1 MIRSVAHF
9 VRVAVLLAGAA
20 ATVTAQTPPQP
31 GAPPPAASG
40 SRMITP
46 NFTNV
51 PIEQLAE
58 AVGEATNTTFIV
70 DPRVRAQVSLVNPK
84 AMTANELYY
93 AFLSILQVY
102 NFAALR
108 SGNVVKIVPDVNA
121 RQMPGNDLPSSL
133 GGGSDEMVTTVIE
146 VKNIS
151 ANQLATVLRQLQ
163 PQYGLL
169 QPIPGTN
176 SMVITDRASNVAR
189 IQRIVNRVDQSG
201 NSNVEVIPLQNATA
215 GDLVRTINALSA
227 GQPADAAAGLTPRVV
242 ADDRT
247 NSVLISG
254 DPAQR
259 LRIATWIAHLDTPLE
274 NGTGTDVIY
283 LKYAD
288 AEALAS
294 KLKEQA
300 TGVAVAAAGGAA
312 GAAGGAAGADRSVTI
327 WPDKQTNAIVIT
339 APPKMM
345 RSLRTVIDKLDIP
358 RAQVLVEAIIA
369 DVNTSKSAD
378 LGVNWAVF
386 SNEDG
391 TNVPVGGFV
400 NPVGSA
406 NGNAVSIV
414 DLTRSILS
422 PANATSVPLG
432 ATMAVGRLRDNG
444 LNFGAMIRA
453 LRADG
458 NSNVIAT
465 PSITATDNQTAE
477 FKSAQ
482 EVPFITGQ
490 YTNTQNNS
498 NGQVNPFT
506 TVQRQEVGTIL
517 KITPQ
522 INGGN
527 AMTLKVEV
535 ESSELTGKTGDAGS
549 AITQKR
555 SFKTEVLVESGATV
569 VVAGLIRDTKATGET
584 RVPFLGRIPLLGE
597 LFKTRNATRE
607 QTNLMVFIRPKILT
621 DSLQSAI
628 ETNSKYNLIRDAQIR
643 QGSGFEVLPL
653 LPFDKP
659 PVLPPAPPLP
669 AAPAPGAPAAPAAG
683 TPATTSPVPPADG
696 KPAN

>member
-1 MIRSVAHF
+1 MIRSAAHY
-9 VRVAVLLAGAA
+9 VRIAVLLAGAA
-20 ATVTAQTPPQP
+20 ATVMAQTPPQ
-31 GAPPPAASG
+31 AAAPAASG

-51 PIEQLAE
+51 PIEQLAQ

-121 RQMPGNDLPSSL
+121 RQMPGNDLPNSL
-133 GGGSDEMVTTVIE
+133 AGGGDEMVTTVIE

-189 IQRIVNRVDQSG
+189 IQRIVNRVDQTG
-201 NSNVEVIPLQNATA
+201 NNNVEVIPLQNATA
-215 GDLVRTINALSA
+215 GDLVRTLNALTA
-227 GQPADAAAGLTPRVV
+227 GQPADAAAGLVARVV

-254 DPAQR
+254 DPSQR
-259 LRIATWIAHLDTPLE
+259 LRIAAWIAHLDTPLE
-274 NGTGTDVIY
+274 NGGGTEVVY

-288 AEALAS
+288 AEALAA

-300 TGVAVAAAGGAA
+300 TGVVAAAAGGAA
-312 GAAGGAAGADRSVTI
+312 GAAGGGGASADRSVTI

-369 DVNTSKSAD
+369 DVSTTKSAD

-391 TNVPVGGFV
+391 TSVPVGGFV

-414 DLTRSILS
+414 DLTRSILN
-422 PANATSVPLG
+422 PTAATSVPLG
-432 ATMAVGRLRDNG
+432 FTSAVGRLRDNG

-465 PSITATDNQTAE
+465 PSITATDNETAE

-490 YTNTQNNS
+490 YTNTQNNN

-522 INGGN
+522 VNGGN

-549 AITQKR
+549 AITLKR
-555 SFKTEVLVESGATV
+555 SFKTEVLVEDGATV

-607 QTNLMVFIRPKILT
+607 KANLMVFIRPKILK
-621 DSLQSAI
+621 DSLQSSI
-628 ETNSKYNLIRDAQIR
+628 ETNAKYNLIRDAQIR
-643 QGSGFEVLPL
+643 QGNTREVLPL
-653 LPFDKP
+653 LPFDQP
-659 PVLPPAPPLP
+659 PQLPPAPPP
-669 AAPAPGAPAAPAAG
+669 PVMPAPAAPTPEPAAS
-683 TPATTSPVPPADG
+683 TKPVQ
-696 KPAN
+696 

>member
-1 MIRSVAHF
+1 V
-9 VRVAVLLAGAA
+9 
-20 ATVTAQTPPQP
+20 
-31 GAPPPAASG
+31 
-40 SRMITP
+40 
-46 NFTNV
+46 
-51 PIEQLAE
+51 
-58 AVGEATNTTFIV
+58 
-70 DPRVRAQVSLVNPK
+70 
-84 AMTANELYY
+84 
-93 AFLSILQVY
+93 
-102 NFAALR
+102 
-108 SGNVVKIVPDVNA
+108 
-121 RQMPGNDLPSSL
+121 
-133 GGGSDEMVTTVIE
+133 
-146 VKNIS
+146 
-151 ANQLATVLRQLQ
+151 
-163 PQYGLL
+163 
-169 QPIPGTN
+169 
-176 SMVITDRASNVAR
+176 
-189 IQRIVNRVDQSG
+189 
-201 NSNVEVIPLQNATA
+201 
-215 GDLVRTINALSA
+215 
-227 GQPADAAAGLTPRVV
+227 PRVV

-254 DPAQR
+254 DPSQR

-274 NGTGTDVIY
+274 NGGGTEVVY

-288 AEALAS
+288 AEALAA

-300 TGVAVAAAGGAA
+300 TGVAAAAAGGAA
-312 GAAGGAAGADRSVTI
+312 GGAVGGAAADRSVTI
-327 WPDKQTNAIVIT
+327 WPDKQTNAIVMT

-369 DVNTSKSAD
+369 DVSTTKSAD

-391 TNVPVGGFV
+391 TSVPVGGFV

-414 DLTRSILS
+414 DLTKAVLS
-422 PANATSVPLG
+422 PTTATAVPLG
-432 ATMAVGRLRDNG
+432 FTSAVGRLRDNG

-490 YTNTQNNS
+490 YTNNNTSTS
-498 NGQVNPFT
+498 NGSVNPFT

-522 INGGN
+522 VNGGN

-549 AITQKR
+549 AITLKR
-555 SFKTEVLVESGATV
+555 SFKTEVLVEDGATV
-569 VVAGLIRDTKATGET
+569 VVAGLIRDTKSTGET
-584 RVPFLGRIPLLGE
+584 RVPFLGRIPLIGE

-607 QTNLMVFIRPKILT
+607 KANLMVFIRPKILK
-621 DSLQSAI
+621 DSLQTSI
-628 ETNSKYNLIRDAQIR
+628 ETNAKYNLIRDAQIR
-643 QGSGFEVLPL
+643 QGNTHEVLPL

-659 PVLPPAPPLP
+659 PQLPPAPPPP
-669 AAPAPGAPAAPAAG
+669 AAPAPVAPVAPTGNA
-683 TPATTSPVPPADG
+683 PATTSPVPPAD
-696 KPAN
+696 KPGG

>member
-1 MIRSVAHF
+1 MIRSPAHY
-9 VRVAVLLAGAA
+9 VRIAVLLAGAA
-20 ATVTAQTPPQP
+20 ATVPAQTPPP
-31 GAPPPAASG
+31 APPPTSPG

-121 RQMPGNDLPSSL
+121 RQMPGNDLPTSL
-133 GGGSDEMVTTVIE
+133 AGGGDEMVTTVIE

-189 IQRIVNRVDQSG
+189 IQRIVNRVDQTG
-201 NSNVEVIPLQNATA
+201 NNNVEVIPLQNATA
-215 GDLVRTINALSA
+215 GDLVRTLNALTA
-227 GQPADAAAGLTPRVV
+227 GQPADAAAGLTARVV

-247 NSVLISG
+247 NSILISG
-254 DPAQR
+254 DPSQR

-274 NGTGTDVIY
+274 NGGGTEVVY

-288 AEALAS
+288 AESLAA

-300 TGVAVAAAGGAA
+300 TGVAAAAAGGAGGA
-312 GAAGGAAGADRSVTI
+312 AAGGGAGADRSITI
-327 WPDKQTNAIVIT
+327 WPDKQTNAIVMT

-369 DVNTSKSAD
+369 DVSTTKSAD

-414 DLTRSILS
+414 DLTRSILN
-422 PANATSVPLG
+422 PTAATSVPLG
-432 ATMAVGRLRDNG
+432 FTSAVGRLRDNG

-465 PSITATDNQTAE
+465 PSITASDNQTAE

-549 AITQKR
+549 AITLKR
-555 SFKTEVLVESGATV
+555 SFKTVVLVEDGATV
-569 VVAGLIRDTKATGET
+569 VVAGLIRDTKSTGET
-584 RVPFLGRIPLLGE
+584 RVPFLGRIPLIGE

-607 QTNLMVFIRPKILT
+607 KTNLMVFIRPKIMT

-643 QGSGFEVLPL
+643 QGNTHDVLPL

-659 PVLPPAPPLP
+659 PQLPPAPPLP
-669 AAPAPGAPAAPAAG
+669 AAPPPAAPATT
-683 TPATTSPVPPADG
+683 TPVAPADP
-696 KPAN
+696 KPAR

>member
-1 MIRSVAHF
+1 MIRSAAHY
-9 VRVAVLLAGAA
+9 VRIAVLLAGAA
-20 ATVTAQTPPQP
+20 ATVTAQTPPQAA
-31 GAPPPAASG
+31 APVASG

-51 PIEQLAE
+51 PIEQLAQ

-121 RQMPGNDLPSSL
+121 RQMPGNDLPNSL
-133 GGGSDEMVTTVIE
+133 AGGGDEMVTTVIE

-189 IQRIVNRVDQSG
+189 IQRIVNRVDQTG
-201 NSNVEVIPLQNATA
+201 NNNVEVIPLQNATA
-215 GDLVRTINALSA
+215 GDLVRTLNALTA
-227 GQPADAAAGLTPRVV
+227 GQPADAAAGLVARVV

-254 DPAQR
+254 DPSQR
-259 LRIATWIAHLDTPLE
+259 LRIAAWIAHLDTPLE
-274 NGTGTDVIY
+274 NGGGTEVVY

-288 AEALAS
+288 AEALAA

-300 TGVAVAAAGGAA
+300 TGVVAAAAGGAA
-312 GAAGGAAGADRSVTI
+312 GAAGGGGASADRSVTI

-369 DVNTSKSAD
+369 DVSTTKSAD

-391 TNVPVGGFV
+391 SSVPVGGFV

-414 DLTRSILS
+414 DLTRSILNPS
-422 PANATSVPLG
+422 AATSVPLG
-432 ATMAVGRLRDNG
+432 FTSAVGRLRDNG

-465 PSITATDNQTAE
+465 PSITATDNETAE

-522 INGGN
+522 VNGGN

-549 AITQKR
+549 AITLKR
-555 SFKTEVLVESGATV
+555 SFKTEVLVEDGATV

-607 QTNLMVFIRPKILT
+607 KANLMVFIRPKILK
-621 DSLQSAI
+621 DSLQSSI
-628 ETNSKYNLIRDAQIR
+628 ETNAKYNLIRDAQIR
-643 QGSGFEVLPL
+643 QGNTREVLPL
-653 LPFDKP
+653 LPFDQP
-659 PVLPPAPPLP
+659 PQLPPAPPP
-669 AAPAPGAPAAPAAG
+669 PVMPAPAAPTPEPAAS
-683 TPATTSPVPPADG
+683 TKPVPPAD
-696 KPAN
+696 KPAE

>member
-1 MIRSVAHF
+1 
-9 VRVAVLLAGAA
+9 
-20 ATVTAQTPPQP
+20 
-31 GAPPPAASG
+31 
-40 SRMITP
+40 MITP

-391 TNVPVGGFV
+391 ANVPVGGFV

>member
-1 MIRSVAHF
+1 MIRTPAHF
-9 VRVAVLLAGAA
+9 VRIAVLLAGAA
-20 ATVTAQTPPQP
+20 ASVTAQTPPP
-31 GAPPPAASG
+31 GPPPAAG

-70 DPRVRAQVSLVNPK
+70 DPRVRAQVSLVNPR

-93 AFLSILQVY
+93 AFLSILQVH

-108 SGNVVKIVPDVNA
+108 SGNIVKIVPDVNA

-133 GGGSDEMVTTVIE
+133 GGGGDEMVTTVIE

-189 IQRIVNRVDQSG
+189 IQRIVNRVDQTG
-201 NSNVEVIPLQNATA
+201 NNNVEVIPLQNATA
-215 GDLVRTINALSA
+215 GDLVRTLNALTA
-227 GQPADAAAGLTPRVV
+227 GQPADAAAGLVPRVV

-274 NGTGTDVIY
+274 NGGGTEVVY

-288 AEALAS
+288 AEALAA

-300 TGVAVAAAGGAA
+300 TGVAAAAAGGAA
-312 GAAGGAAGADRSVTI
+312 GAAAGGASADRSVTI
-327 WPDKQTNAIVIT
+327 WPHKETNAIVIT

-369 DVNTSKSAD
+369 DVSTTKSAD
-378 LGVNWAVF
+378 LGVNWALF
-386 SNEDG
+386 SNENG
-391 TNVPVGGFV
+391 TSVPVGGFV

-406 NGNAVSIV
+406 NGNSVSIV
-414 DLTRSILS
+414 DLTRAVLN
-422 PANATSVPLG
+422 PATATTVPLG
-432 ATMAVGRLRDNG
+432 TTMAVGRLRDNG
-444 LNFGAMIRA
+444 INFGAMIRA

-490 YTNTQNNS
+490 YTNSTS
-498 NGQVNPFT
+498 TGTGVVNPFT

-549 AITQKR
+549 AITLKR
-555 SFKTEVLVESGATV
+555 SFKTEVLVENGATV
-569 VVAGLIRDTKATGET
+569 VVAGLIRDAKNTGET
-584 RVPFLGRIPLLGE
+584 RVPFLGRIPIIGE
-597 LFKTRNATRE
+597 AFKTRNGTRE
-607 QTNLMVFIRPKILT
+607 KTNLMVFIRPKIMT

-628 ETNSKYNLIRDAQIR
+628 ETNSKYNLIRDAQIK
-643 QGSGFEVLPL
+643 QGNTHEVLPL

-659 PVLPPAPPLP
+659 PQLPPAPPVPAPTPWPAPSSASPPPP
-669 AAPAPGAPAAPAAG
+669 AAPA
-683 TPATTSPVPPADG
+683 TTRPVPADG
-696 KPAN
+696 KAAD

>member
-1 MIRSVAHF
+1 MPAAFRSF
-9 VRVAVLLAGAA
+9 
-20 ATVTAQTPPQP
+20 
-31 GAPPPAASG
+31 ASG
-40 SRMITP
+40 STFAPSKMRFLYLPGERWATSSATKLP
-46 NFTNV
+46 SEKPTR
-51 PIEQLAE
+51 
-58 AVGEATNTTFIV
+58 VGFCCGSNSV
-70 DPRVRAQVSLVNPK
+70 
-84 AMTANELYY
+84 
-93 AFLSILQVY
+93 
-102 NFAALR
+102 
-108 SGNVVKIVPDVNA
+108 GNA
-121 RQMPGNDLPSSL
+121 R
-133 GGGSDEMVTTVIE
+133 
-146 VKNIS
+146 
-151 ANQLATVLRQLQ
+151 
-163 PQYGLL
+163 
-169 QPIPGTN
+169 
-176 SMVITDRASNVAR
+176 
-189 IQRIVNRVDQSG
+189 
-201 NSNVEVIPLQNATA
+201 
-215 GDLVRTINALSA
+215 
-227 GQPADAAAGLTPRVV
+227 AAAGNT
-242 ADDRT
+242 T
-247 NSVLISG
+247 
-254 DPAQR
+254 Q
-259 LRIATWIAHLDTPLE
+259 
-274 NGTGTDVIY
+274 
-283 LKYAD
+283 
-288 AEALAS
+288 
-294 KLKEQA
+294 
-300 TGVAVAAAGGAA
+300 GGANS
-312 GAAGGAAGADRSVTI
+312 G
-327 WPDKQTNAIVIT
+327 
-339 APPKMM
+339 
-345 RSLRTVIDKLDIP
+345 
-358 RAQVLVEAIIA
+358 
-369 DVNTSKSAD
+369 
-378 LGVNWAVF
+378 
-386 SNEDG
+386 
-391 TNVPVGGFV
+391 
-400 NPVGSA
+400 
-406 NGNAVSIV
+406 
-414 DLTRSILS
+414 
-422 PANATSVPLG
+422 
-432 ATMAVGRLRDNG
+432 AVGRLRDNG

>member
-1 MIRSVAHF
+1 MIRPATRY
-9 VRVAVLLAGAA
+9 VRIAVLLAGAA
-20 ATVTAQTPPQP
+20 ATATAQTPPA
-31 GAPPPAASG
+31 GPPSASSG

-121 RQMPGNDLPSSL
+121 RQMPGNDLPTSL
-133 GGGSDEMVTTVIE
+133 GGGGDEIVTTVIE

-201 NSNVEVIPLQNATA
+201 NSNVEVIPLQNASA
-215 GDLVRTINALSA
+215 GDLVRTLNALTA
-227 GQPADAAAGLTPRVV
+227 GQPADAAAGLVPRVV

-259 LRIATWIAHLDTPLE
+259 LRIATWVAHLDTPLE

-288 AEALAS
+288 AEALAA

-300 TGVAVAAAGGAA
+300 TGVAAAAAGGAA
-312 GAAGGAAGADRSVTI
+312 GAAAGGGAGADRSVTI
-327 WPDKQTNAIVIT
+327 WPDKQTNAIVMT

-345 RSLRTVIDKLDIP
+345 RSLKGVIDKLDIP

-369 DVNTSKSAD
+369 DVSTTKSAD

-414 DLTRSILS
+414 DLTRSILN
-422 PANATSVPLG
+422 PAAATSVPLG
-432 ATMAVGRLRDNG
+432 ATFAVGRLRDNG

-549 AITQKR
+549 AITLKR
-555 SFKTEVLVESGATV
+555 SFKTEVLVENGATV
-569 VVAGLIRDTKATGET
+569 VVAGLIRDTKSTGET
-584 RVPFLGRIPLLGE
+584 RVPFLGRIPLIGE

-607 QTNLMVFIRPKILT
+607 KTNLMVFIRPKILV

-643 QGSGFEVLPL
+643 QGDTHEILPL

-659 PVLPPAPPLP
+659 PQLPPAPPLP
-669 AAPAPGAPAAPAAG
+669 AAPAPTP
-683 TPATTSPVPPADG
+683 PATT
-696 KPAN
+696 KPD